1 MDTLCVSLFIDRNVP
16 TGLNNVKTKLDNLDV
31 VELKSLPVDL
41 KKLSDL
47 VKMKLLKAQIEP
59 TKDKSK

>member
-31 VELKSLPVDL
+31 AELKSLPVDL

-47 VKMKLLKAQIEP
+47 VKNEVI
-59 TKDKSK
+59 KSSDWTY

>member
-31 VELKSLPVDL
+31 AELKSLPVDL

-47 VKMKLLKAQIEP
+47 VKNEVI
-59 TKDKSK
+59 KSSNWTY

>member
-1 MDTLCVSLFIDRNVP
+1 MDTLCVSLFIDRNFP

-47 VKMKLLKAQIEP
+47 VKNEVI
-59 TKDKSK
+59 KSSNWTY

>member
-16 TGLNNVKTKLDNLDV
+16 TGLNNVKTELDNLDV

-41 KKLSDL
+41 KKLSEL
-47 VKMKLLKAQIEP
+47 VKNEVI
-59 TKDKSK
+59 KSSNWTY

>member
-47 VKMKLLKAQIEP
+47 VKNEVI
-59 TKDKSK
+59 KSSNWTY

>member
-16 TGLNNVKTKLDNLDV
+16 TGLNNVKTKLYNLDV

-47 VKMKLLKAQIEP
+47 VKNEVI
-59 TKDKSK
+59 KSSNWTY

>member
-1 MDTLCVSLFIDRNVP
+1 MDKLCVSLFIDRNVP

-47 VKMKLLKAQIEP
+47 VKNEVI
-59 TKDKSK
+59 KSSDWTY

>member
-1 MDTLCVSLFIDRNVP
+1 MKAEIDKLDFDKCANVP
-16 TGLNNVKTKLDNLDV
+16 TGVNNVKTKLDNLDV

-47 VKMKLLKAQIEP
+47 VKNEVVKN
-59 TKDKSK
+59 SN

>member
-41 KKLSDL
+41 KKLSDF
-47 VKMKLLKAQIEP
+47 VKNEVI
-59 TKDKSK
+59 KSSNWTY

>member
-47 VKMKLLKAQIEP
+47 VKNEVI
-59 TKDKSK
+59 KSSDWTY

>member
-1 MDTLCVSLFIDRNVP
+1 MDTLCVSLLIDRNVP

-47 VKMKLLKAQIEP
+47 VKNEVI
-59 TKDKSK
+59 KSSN